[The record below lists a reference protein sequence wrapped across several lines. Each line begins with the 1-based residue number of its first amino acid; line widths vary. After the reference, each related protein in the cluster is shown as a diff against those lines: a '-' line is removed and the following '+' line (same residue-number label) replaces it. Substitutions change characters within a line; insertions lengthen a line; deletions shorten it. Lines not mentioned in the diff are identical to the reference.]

1 MAVHSELSPEVK
13 AKLNAQKRNSTI
25 SAIIISLLACALIVA
40 ILFYIALSPL
50 FKNTEEM
57 VTYNSG
63 GENEEPITKPE
74 MTNQV
79 EKKPSSPAASMAKV
93 IAASTPSA
101 TSIPVPD
108 VTVVEPSLDFG
119 DGNDFGDGW
128 GSGSGNG
135 AGGGG
140 GFSFFNQK
148 IKAERVCYVIDY
160 SGSMGGKKILLLK
173 EELKKSIT
181 ALPDRV
187 DYQLLFFA
195 GPVWVAGDAVKN
207 QGGNKAFTVT
217 NNGKD
222 YEWVT
227 AGGAH
232 GFHPKDKNKRQQVE
246 WLTSTKSQRKK
257 SLELIQNTKLVW
269 GTIWDYPLEMA
280 LAMNPKPDIIFLMTD
295 GSAGGKSLEVAKEI
309 GRKAKKEGVIIN
321 TIALML
327 PQAKEAM
334 ADIAK
339 RTGGIFTMVDK
350 DGKTSEPEIK

>member
-1 MAVHSELSPEVK
+1 
-13 AKLNAQKRNSTI
+13 
-25 SAIIISLLACALIVA
+25 
-40 ILFYIALSPL
+40 
-50 FKNTEEM
+50 M

-79 EKKPSSPAASMAKV
+79 EKKPSSPASSMAKV
-93 IAASTPSA
+93 IAANTPSA

-195 GPVWVAGDAVKN
+195 GPVWVAGDEVTGSKKN
-207 QGGNKAFTVT
+207 FIVT
-217 NNGKD
+217 SKGKE
-222 YEWVT
+222 YEWI
-227 AGGAH
+227 APGGAH
-232 GFHPKDKNKRQQVE
+232 SYRPKDKDKRQQVE
-246 WLTSTKSQRKK
+246 WLTSTESQRTK
-257 SLELIQNTKLVW
+257 SLEAIQNTKLVY
-269 GTIWDYPLEMA
+269 GTIWDHPLEMA
-280 LAMNPKPDIIFLMTD
+280 LEMNPKPDVIFFMTD
-295 GSAGGKSLEVAKEI
+295 GSAGGNSKEIAKEI
-309 GRKAKKEGVIIN
+309 GKKAKKEGVIVN

-327 PQAKEAM
+327 PKAKEAM
-334 ADIAK
+334 GELAK
-339 RTGGIFTMVDK
+339 STGGIFTMVDK
-350 DGKTSEPEIK
+350 NGDTTEPKIK

>member
-128 GSGSGNG
+128 GSGSGKG

-195 GPVWVAGDAVKN
+195 GPVWVAGDEVKHEGN
-207 QGGNKAFTVT
+207 NIFTITNKGKEYKWITTGGS
-217 NNGKD
+217 
-222 YEWVT
+222 
-227 AGGAH
+227 H
-232 GFHPKDKNKRQQVE
+232 GFRPKDEKNRQQVE
-246 WLTSTKSQRKK
+246 WLTSTKSQRTK
-257 SLELIQNTKLVW
+257 SLEAIQDTKLVN
-269 GTIWDYPLEMA
+269 GTIWDHPLEMA
-280 LAMNPKPDIIFLMTD
+280 LEMKPKPDVIFFMTD
-295 GSAGGKSLEVAKEI
+295 GSAGGNSKDIAKEI

-327 PQAKEAM
+327 PKAKEAM
-334 ADIAK
+334 GDLAK
-339 RTGGIFTMVDK
+339 STGGIFTMVDK

>member
-1 MAVHSELSPEVK
+1 MSRHAKVTPE
-13 AKLNAQKRNSTI
+13 AEQKLRNQKRNSTI
-25 SAIIISLLACALIVA
+25 SAIIISLLSFALIVA

-195 GPVWVAGDAVKN
+195 GPVWVAGD
-207 QGGNKAFTVT
+207 TVT
-217 NNGKD
+217 GSKKNFIVTSKGKE
-222 YEWVT
+222 YEWI
-227 AGGAH
+227 APGGAH
-232 GFHPKDKNKRQQVE
+232 SYHPKDKRQQVE
-246 WLTSTKSQRKK
+246 WLTSTKRQRMK
-257 SLELIQNTKLVW
+257 SLEAIQDTKLVY
-269 GTIWDYPLEMA
+269 GTIWDHPLEMA
-280 LAMNPKPDIIFLMTD
+280 LEMKPKPDVIFFMTD
-295 GSAGGKSLEVAKEI
+295 GSAGGNSKNIAKEI

-327 PQAKEAM
+327 PKAKEAM
-334 ADIAK
+334 GDLAK
-339 RTGGIFTMVDK
+339 STGGIFTMVDK